1 MHYSFPFVEEFVV
14 NVLLFVISYNLSQLT
29 GPTLKRQAASTN
41 PSRDLRHDRK
51 TEAPR
56 LLARPFV
63 EQRRDLVPVKA
74 RNFVKLYLG
83 SLVGL

>member
-1 MHYSFPFVEEFVV
+1 MHYGFPLVEEFVV
-14 NVLLFVISYNLSQLT
+14 NVRLVVISYSLSQFT

-41 PSRDLRHDRK
+41 SSRDLRHDCK

-56 LLARPFV
+56 LLARPLV
-63 EQRRDLVPVKA
+63 EQRRYLVPVKA